1 MHKKITHDNIVVVEK
16 QMANLR
22 QEIQK
27 LDVAYY
33 VKDKPLVTD
42 AEYDVLFKQLKDLE
56 ARYPELITLDSPTQ
70 RVGAVPSAA
79 FESIVHHTPM
89 LSLDNAFDEATVEAF
104 DRRVKENLGIKPH
117 DAKKA
122 NDTKHEHEVEYF
134 CEPKLDGLAIS
145 LVYKHGKL
153 VTGAT
158 RGDGF
163 RGENVTL
170 NIRTIQDIPLSLN
183 TAHPPERLEVRGEV
197 YLPKA
202 QFEALNRRAE
212 QSGDKVF
219 MNPRNAAAGSLRQLD
234 SKITAK
240 RKLRFFAYQLV
251 TEESTQHTSHTHAEQ
266 LQVLR
271 DWGLQVCDLNQ
282 MTKGVKGC
290 LAYYVKMLE
299 ARDSLPFEIDGVVY
313 KVNSLAMQKH
323 LGFVSRAPR
332 FALAHKFPAQEKSTQ
347 VLDIEFQVGR
357 TGILTPVARLKPVL
371 VGGTMVSNAT
381 LHNVHEMRRKD
392 IHVGDTVVVRRA
404 GDVIPEVVMVLSD
417 QRPAHAKMVK
427 TPQHCPVCHTRV
439 IFESGET
446 TIRCPNGW
454 RCQAQ
459 LQESIAHF
467 VSRKAMDVRGLG
479 GQVILQLMMA
489 DFLKTPIDLYSLKKE
504 QLLSIERMGE
514 KSADN
519 FLKAIEK
526 SKSVSLAKLIYAL
539 GIREVGETTA
549 RVLADRYPEADLSK
563 LMRASL
569 EELQV
574 IPDIGPVVAQ
584 HIVGYFS
591 NHQNQV
597 MVNRLLKYCHVQG
610 PKKVAAT
617 HSSPW
622 TGKSFVLTGTL
633 SGFSREEAKE
643 VLLRMGA
650 IVHSSLTA
658 KTDYLLVGDKPG
670 SKLEKAKEKGIM
682 VIDEAALI
690 KMIEL
695 NNRK

>member
-1 MHKKITHDNIVVVEK
+1 LTDLTTAKKQLE
-16 QMANLR
+16 NLR
-22 QEIQK
+22 RSIQK
-27 LDVAYY
+27 HDVAYY
-33 VKDKPLVTD
+33 VKDKPLITD
-42 AEYDVLFKQLKDLE
+42 AEYDALFKNLKDLE
-56 ARYPELITLDSPTQ
+56 AHYPELITPDSPTQ
-70 RVGAVPSAA
+70 RVGAAPSTA

-89 LSLDNAFDEATVEAF
+89 LSLDNAFDEEAVRAF
-104 DRRVKENLGIKPH
+104 DRRAKERLAEEADIVKTEI
-117 DAKKA
+117 
-122 NDTKHEHEVEYF
+122 EYF

-145 LVYKHGKL
+145 LVYEKGKL

-158 RGDGF
+158 RGDGM

-170 NIRTIQDIPLSLN
+170 NIRTIRDIPLSLQVSD
-183 TAHPPERLEVRGEV
+183 PPNRIEVRGEV

-234 SKITAK
+234 SNITAK
-240 RKLRFFAYQLV
+240 RKLRFYAYQLV
-251 TEESTQHTSHTHAEQ
+251 VDKDAQQKWPTHAEQ
-266 LQVLR
+266 LQQLQ
-271 DWGLQVCDLNQ
+271 DWGLPVCDLNKKA
-282 MTKGVKGC
+282 KGIEAC
-290 LAYYVKMLE
+290 LVYYHKMME
-299 ARDSLPFEIDGVVY
+299 ARDRLPFEIDGVVY
-313 KVNSLAMQKH
+313 KINSIVLQKQV
-323 LGFVSRAPR
+323 GFVSRAPR

-357 TGILTPVARLKPVL
+357 TGVLTPVARLKPVL

-392 IHVGDTVVVRRA
+392 IHLGDTVVVRRA
-404 GDVIPEVVMVLSD
+404 GDVIPEVVMALVE
-417 QRPAHAKMVK
+417 QRPAQAKMVK
-427 TPQHCPVCHTRV
+427 TPQHCPVCHTQV

-467 VSRKAMDVRGLG
+467 VSRKAMDIRGLG
-479 GQVILQLMMA
+479 GQVILQLMLA
-489 DFLKTPIDLYSLKKE
+489 GFLKTPIDLYSLTKA

-519 FLKAIEK
+519 LLNAIEK
-526 SKSVSLAKLIYAL
+526 SKTVSLAKLIYAL

-549 RVLADRYPEADLSK
+549 RVLADRYPEPQLSG
-563 LMRASL
+563 LMQASL
-569 EELQV
+569 QSLQA

-584 HIVGYFS
+584 HIVDYFS
-591 NHQNQV
+591 NHLNQE
-597 MVNRLLKYCHVQG
+597 MVRRLLGYCCVEV
-610 PKKVAAT
+610 PKKVTAT
-617 HSSPW
+617 QISPW

-633 SGFSREEAKE
+633 SQFSREEAKE
-643 VLLRMGA
+643 ALLRMGA
-650 IVHSSLTA
+650 IIHSSLTA

-682 VIDEAALI
+682 VIDEAALVE
-690 KMIEL
+690 MIEQFS
-695 NNRK
+695 NN

>member
-1 MHKKITHDNIVVVEK
+1 VILRDPETAKKQIE
-16 QMANLR
+16 NLCR
-22 QEIQK
+22 SIK
-27 LDVAYY
+27 KHDVAYY
-33 VKDKPLVTD
+33 VRDRPLITD
-42 AEYDVLFKQLKDLE
+42 ADYDILVEQLKTLE
-56 ARYPELITLDSPTQ
+56 KAYPELITPDSPTQ
-70 RVGAVPSAA
+70 RVGVAPLPA
-79 FESIVHHTPM
+79 FDSIVHHTPM
-89 LSLDNAFDEATVEAF
+89 LSLDNAFDEETVEAF
-104 DRRVKENLGIKPH
+104 DRRVKEKLSM
-117 DAKKA
+117 
-122 NDTKHEHEVEYF
+122 EVDLNSTHTIEYF

-145 LVYKHGKL
+145 LVYENGQL
-153 VTGAT
+153 ITGAT
-158 RGDGF
+158 RGDGM

-170 NIRTIQDIPLSLN
+170 NIRTIWDIPLSLT
-183 TAHPPERLEVRGEV
+183 TATPPKRVEVRGEV

-212 QSGDKVF
+212 QSGEKIF

-251 TEESTQHTSHTHAEQ
+251 TEESTQHTHAEQ
-266 LQVLR
+266 LQQLQ
-271 DWGLQVCDLNQ
+271 DWGLQVCDLNK
-282 MTKGVKGC
+282 MAKGVKAC
-290 LAYYVKMLE
+290 LGYYRKMMK
-299 ARDSLPFEIDGVVY
+299 ARDNLPFEIDGVVY
-313 KVNSLAMQKH
+313 KVNSLSQQKR

-332 FALAHKFPAQEKSTQ
+332 FALAHKFPAQEKSTE
-347 VLDIEFQVGR
+347 VLAIEFQVGR
-357 TGILTPVARLKPVL
+357 TGVLTPVARLKPVL

-404 GDVIPEVVMVLSD
+404 GDVIPEVVMALVD
-417 QRPAHAKMVK
+417 QRPTHVKMVK
-427 TPQHCPVCHTRV
+427 IPQYCPVCHTKV

-489 DFLKTPIDLYSLKKE
+489 GFLKTPIDLYTLTKE
-504 QLLSIERMGE
+504 QLLSVERMGNQ
-514 KSADN
+514 STQN
-519 FLKAIEK
+519 LLKAIEK
-526 SKSVSLAKLIYAL
+526 SKTVSLAKLIYAL
-539 GIREVGETTA
+539 GIREVGETMA
-549 RVLADRYPEADLSK
+549 RVLADRYSETDMSGLMQASLADLQ
-563 LMRASL
+563 A
-569 EELQV
+569 
-574 IPDIGPVVAQ
+574 IPDIGPVVAK
-584 HIVGYFS
+584 HIVDYFS

-597 MVNRLLKYCHVQG
+597 MVGRLLRYCHIQV

-617 HSSPW
+617 HTSPW
-622 TGKSFVLTGTL
+622 TGKSFIITGTL
-633 SGFSREEAKE
+633 SGYSREEAKE
-643 VLLRMGA
+643 ALLRMGA
-650 IVHSSLTA
+650 IVHSSLTT

-690 KMIEL
+690 EMIEQT
-695 NNRK
+695 NG